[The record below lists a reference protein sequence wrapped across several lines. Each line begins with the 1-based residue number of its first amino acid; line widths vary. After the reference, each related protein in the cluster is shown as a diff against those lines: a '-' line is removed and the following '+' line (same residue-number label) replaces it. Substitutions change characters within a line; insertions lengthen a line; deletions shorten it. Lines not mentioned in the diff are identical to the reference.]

1 MTDVI
6 LDITRLV
13 GRKLKDRLPTG
24 VDRVC
29 LAYLEHFEH
38 AQAFLHLRGQGILLT
53 KENTV
58 EIKNWLLADQVTGEH
73 TDIKSQ
79 VETFAWRTRQLAKIM
94 RSRTVK
100 APRHAL
106 FFNVGHSGLEYP
118 RYMDWLHKNAVRP
131 IYMVHDLIPIT
142 HPEYCR
148 DGEVKRHTQRMN
160 AMLHTAAGIITNSQ
174 DTLNQ
179 LSHYSDQKGL
189 LLPPSIVAHLGVPPA
204 LVLMDKLRPLSSAYY
219 VMLGTIEPRK
229 NHLLILNVWRKLVER
244 YGESTPKLVL
254 IGQRGW
260 ECEQVVDMLERCPT
274 LKDVVIEKPNVSDQ
288 ELSTWLQHSEALLFP
303 SFAEGFGL
311 PLIEAI
317 QQEITVM
324 ASDLP
329 VFREIVGNIPHYFDP
344 LDGLGWL
351 TGIEAIWRGEL
362 AKNTTPSPSKAS
374 TQWSDHFQKIDTWIT
389 QV

>member
-118 RYMDWLHKNAVRP
+118 RYMDWLHKNA
-131 IYMVHDLIPIT
+131 
-142 HPEYCR
+142 
-148 DGEVKRHTQRMN
+148 
-160 AMLHTAAGIITNSQ
+160 
-174 DTLNQ
+174 
-179 LSHYSDQKGL
+179 
-189 LLPPSIVAHLGVPPA
+189 
-204 LVLMDKLRPLSSAYY
+204 
-219 VMLGTIEPRK
+219 
-229 NHLLILNVWRKLVER
+229 
-244 YGESTPKLVL
+244 
-254 IGQRGW
+254 
-260 ECEQVVDMLERCPT
+260 
-274 LKDVVIEKPNVSDQ
+274 
-288 ELSTWLQHSEALLFP
+288 F
-303 SFAEGFGL
+303 
-311 PLIEAI
+311 
-317 QQEITVM
+317 
-324 ASDLP
+324 
-329 VFREIVGNIPHYFDP
+329 
-344 LDGLGWL
+344 
-351 TGIEAIWRGEL
+351 
-362 AKNTTPSPSKAS
+362 
-374 TQWSDHFQKIDTWIT
+374 
-389 QV
+389 